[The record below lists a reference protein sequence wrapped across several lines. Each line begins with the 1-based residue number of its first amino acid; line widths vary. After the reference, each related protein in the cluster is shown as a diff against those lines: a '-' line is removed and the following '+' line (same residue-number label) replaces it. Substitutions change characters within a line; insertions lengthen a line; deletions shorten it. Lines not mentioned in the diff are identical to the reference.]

1 MKKKLLAGFLAAAL
15 ALTGCTIGGTASH
28 EETAESTAESVAEG
42 VPVTEDTLESA
53 GISAFISLPTYKGI
67 ELVRTTEPIT
77 DEELNEVVQADLNTY
92 RIGVPTLEI
101 QDLFWVEMDY
111 VGTIDGQEFAG
122 SAANNYAL
130 KIGTGMFPTEFEA
143 QLLGHLQGD
152 HVSITVTFPDDY
164 TNKDIAGKTAIYEV
178 DILKVS
184 VALGEPTQDWLNIY
198 FGGISV
204 DEYMANKRAEI
215 AATKSSDSDSDLMT
229 DAWYKV
235 YDQAEVLQYPKDLV
249 DTWIKYSEDT
259 YARYAAS
266 YDMTYEEFLTEY
278 GVSEA
283 SIERNAKEYSKT
295 WLVATAIMMNEG
307 IEPGSET
314 YNAKRSE
321 LLRDSGYPSEDAAT
335 AAGISEENI
344 DMTTRYY
351 LASKIIFDNAV
362 IKDAQG

>member
-15 ALTGCTIGGTASH
+15 ALTGCTIGGAPRDT
-28 EETAESTAESVAEG
+28 ESGTESVAEG
-42 VPVTEDTLESA
+42 TPVTEDTIESA
-53 GISAFISLPTYKGI
+53 GISAFIRLPEYKGV
-67 ELVRTTEPIT
+67 ELARKTEPIT
-77 DEELNEVVQADLNTY
+77 DEELNEAVQKDLNTY

-111 VGTIDGQEFAG
+111 VGTIDGEEFAG

-143 QLLGHLQGD
+143 QLLGHYEGD
-152 HVSITVTFPDDY
+152 HVSVTVTFPEDY
-164 TNKDIAGKTAIYEV
+164 TNKDIAGKTAVYEV

-204 DEYMANKRAEI
+204 DEYMSRKRAELQESR
-215 AATKSSDSDSDLMT
+215 SSDSDSNLMT

-235 YDQAEVLQYPKDLV
+235 YDAAEVIKYPKDLV
-249 DTWIKYSEDT
+249 DTWIRYSEDT
-259 YARYAAS
+259 YKRYADT
-266 YDMTYEEFLTEY
+266 YGMTYEKFLEEY
-278 GVSEA
+278 GVTEA
-283 SIERNAKEYSKT
+283 SIEQNAKDYAKT
-295 WLVATAIMMNEG
+295 WMVATAIMLNEG

-314 YNAKRSE
+314 YNTKRSE

-351 LASKIIFDNAV
+351 LASEIIFRNAV
-362 IKDAQG
+362 VTDQAE